1 MINFVTYHKKRK
13 HISLVICRL
22 TTLIQKEGFLKTTER
37 TLIEINKLAAI
48 DTSDEFVD
56 TETTICNTKVV
67 SVDQRVLE
75 TTFNFPDCSNEVTAG
90 HEDLVD
96 CTCGIMSAKGS
107 CIVNDKVIFS
117 V

>member
-1 MINFVTYHKKRK
+1 MQVNNFN
-13 HISLVICRL
+13 S
-22 TTLIQKEGFLKTTER
+22 EGFLKTTER
-37 TLIEINKLAAI
+37 TLIEINKLRTI
-48 DTSDEFVD
+48 YTSDEFVGI
-56 TETTICNTKVV
+56 ETTIYNTKVV
-67 SVDQRVLE
+67 SVDQRVLT

-90 HEDLVD
+90 HKDLVD